1 VTDEE
6 LRELVAALPDAGG
19 LPGTPRDHVVKAR
32 PDAVG
37 ADALGADLAA
47 IDAWVEAQGGRR
59 LTAHGQAG
67 GGGVRPG
74 QRTAPPPAAPQRVY
88 VIAASAL
95 AD

>member
-6 LRELVAALPDAGG
+6 LRELVAGLPDAGG
-19 LPGTPRDHVVKAR
+19 IPRVPRDHVVKAR
-32 PDAVG
+32 PDAAHAVT
-37 ADALGADLAA
+37 LGADLAA

-67 GGGVRPG
+67 GGGLRPG

-95 AD
+95 AG